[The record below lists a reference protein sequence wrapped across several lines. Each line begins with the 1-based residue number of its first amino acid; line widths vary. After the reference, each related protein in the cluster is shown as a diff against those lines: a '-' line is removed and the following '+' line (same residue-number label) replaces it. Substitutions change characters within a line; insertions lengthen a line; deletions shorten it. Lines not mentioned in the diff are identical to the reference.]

1 MILDLPRRCV
11 VLLALLSL
19 LGLAPAGC
27 SSKPELA
34 EVSGVVNLNGKP
46 MPAALVEFLPDPEKG
61 TTGPVSSATTDA
73 VGLFRLMTSDQRDG
87 AVVGFHRV
95 LIQDA
100 RSIPKARSDF
110 SMEKPPEHV
119 PSRVPSSY
127 SKAASTPLRD
137 IEVKRGPQTLTLEV
151 TSKINK

>member
-1 MILDLPRRCV
+1 MLPDLQQRCV
-11 VLLALLSL
+11 LLFAVLSL
-19 LGLAPAGC
+19 TTAGC
-27 SSKPELA
+27 GAKPELA

-46 MPAALVEFLPDPEKG
+46 MAAALVEFLPDPEKG
-61 TTGPVSSATTDA
+61 NHGPVSSATTDA
-73 VGLFRLMTSDQRDG
+73 EGRFRLVTSDQRDG
-87 AVVGFHRV
+87 ARIGFHRV

-110 SMEKPPEHV
+110 SMEKPPENV

-137 IEVKRGPQTLTLEV
+137 IEVKPGPQTLTLEV
-151 TSKINK
+151 TSKTGR